1 MSLLKCTVCGITI
14 NSPWNL
20 EAGLRCKVMGCSG
33 IMEFVGG
40 YMVYGSSEN
49 KLDLK
54 CEECGSVS
62 SSKISGK
69 KVGDPCPIRGCT
81 GRLDRYHG

>member
-1 MSLLKCTVCGITI
+1 MSLLKCTVCGKTI
-14 NSPWNL
+14 NSDWNL
-20 EAGLRCKVMGCSG
+20 EAGLRCRVMGCTG

-40 YMVYGSSEN
+40 YIVYDSSEK

-54 CEECGSVS
+54 CTECGSVS
-62 SSKISGK
+62 SSKVSNRKIGER
-69 KVGDPCPIRGCT
+69 CPIRGCT